1 VFKGFLELSS
11 SEMTTRS
18 TELYFRL
25 ARETYAHE
33 DPMNLITN
41 KIDILREAM
50 SIVARVAALSS
61 LTNQHSWPVLA
72 FCLSIPVFD
81 QLFKM
86 IPWRKYSKDGKDRFI
101 ILLLIDRVDCTGY

>member
-1 VFKGFLELSS
+1 
-11 SEMTTRS
+11 MTTRS
-18 TELYFRL
+18 TELHFRF
-25 ARETYAHE
+25 AREAYAHE

-41 KIDILREAM
+41 KIDMLREAM

-61 LTNQHSWPVLA
+61 LTNRHSWPVLA

-86 IPWRKYSKDGKDRFI
+86 IPWRKHSRDGKDKFI
-101 ILLLIDRVDCTGY
+101 IIPLIDRVVCTGYRG